1 MLIGKYCFYR
11 WSRVVVLPDHNLILA
26 FLKQYKEIDRNSL
39 ETATIF
45 KDTGRRILLQRSNLW
60 GLY

>member
-11 WSRVVVLPDHNLILA
+11 WSREPVLPDHNLILA

-45 KDTGRRILLQRSNLW
+45 KGTGRRILLQRSNLW